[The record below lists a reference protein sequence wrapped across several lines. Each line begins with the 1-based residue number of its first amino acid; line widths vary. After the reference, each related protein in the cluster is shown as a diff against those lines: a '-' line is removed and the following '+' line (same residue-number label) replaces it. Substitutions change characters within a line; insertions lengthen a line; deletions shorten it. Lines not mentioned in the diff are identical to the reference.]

1 MPRELPDITFSS
13 VRLLSDK
20 MTELAALVKY
30 DTDYR
35 QSSLI
40 CVTESWLTEEST
52 GIDLDGF
59 TTIRFDRDKEKT
71 EKSVGGG
78 LCSFVNSS
86 WATHFGVR
94 ETVSTKDYEIFTVS
108 FRPFYLPREFGLVTV
123 ILVYVPGPDNP
134 RAAERIAQSY
144 NKAVSLAVDQ
154 PVFILGNF
162 NRVL

>member
-1 MPRELPDITFSS
+1 
-13 VRLLSDK
+13 

-59 TTIRFDRDKEKT
+59 TTIHFDRDKEKT

-86 WATHFGVR
+86 WATQFGVR
-94 ETVSTKDYEIFTVS
+94 ETVSTKDYEIFTVVETLQ
-108 FRPFYLPREFGLVTV
+108 PATGIWTGHGDPCVCA
-123 ILVYVPGPDNP
+123 GP
-134 RAAERIAQSY
+134 
-144 NKAVSLAVDQ
+144 
-154 PVFILGNF
+154 
-162 NRVL
+162 